1 MATKNQHFVPRVYL
15 KAWETKVETKKEPG
29 KQFDGVYYFGKDDVA
44 GEGTTRET
52 ILWKPHL
59 YTISF
64 RQLYLARECPKV
76 YSFFVDEVFNS
87 MRNNVPQPVYGKLGY
102 SLIKTQKSVYKHL
115 YEIDSWD
122 FYYDD
127 GTAARKKALLNRF
140 NDMHCYLIE
149 DSFSSIYE
157 DNWEKILRTFIDEVK
172 KAVPN
177 PEIDLNR
184 KISEKVAEDMMEF
197 FFMMFCRSPQFDP
210 MGTYSWMKDILEQ
223 TFPDIKETGEMMDAV
238 WFVELYRMFYKE
250 NGGFYHTALAKT
262 VENCQFIL
270 FEAYSD
276 AVSFITSDNPAFQHI
291 SNVEATN
298 MNGYY
303 FPISPKHMLLIAKGS
318 DPVKVISYRMADS
331 DLVRK
336 FNQIIASHSS
346 RIIISTEK
354 DRHKII

>member
-149 DSFSSIYE
+149 GSFSSIYE

-184 KISEKVAEDMMEF
+184 KISEKVA
-197 FFMMFCRSPQFDP
+197 
-210 MGTYSWMKDILEQ
+210 
-223 TFPDIKETGEMMDAV
+223 
-238 WFVELYRMFYKE
+238 
-250 NGGFYHTALAKT
+250 
-262 VENCQFIL
+262 
-270 FEAYSD
+270 
-276 AVSFITSDNPAFQHI
+276 
-291 SNVEATN
+291 
-298 MNGYY
+298 
-303 FPISPKHMLLIAKGS
+303 
-318 DPVKVISYRMADS
+318 
-331 DLVRK
+331 
-336 FNQIIASHSS
+336 
-346 RIIISTEK
+346 
-354 DRHKII
+354 